1 MRPGS
6 GGSAGL
12 AGPSAQAA
20 VGAFADAGKC
30 PADVREVTVVVSD
43 PWEFGDEHGSN
54 VFAATVR
61 ARSEDLVLLEIAGQF
76 YVANHGGTPEAYSL
90 TPTTADLVRGGPPW
104 GQDAWRGQPTALLTD
119 IRGL

>member
-1 MRPGS
+1 LEP
-6 GGSAGL
+6 SAGPRNVL
-12 AGPSAQAA
+12 ICRI
-20 VGAFADAGKC
+20 GAFADAGKY

-43 PWEFGDEHGSN
+43 PWDFVDDHGSN

-76 YVANHGGTPEAYSL
+76 YVANPRGTPEAYSL
-90 TPTTADLVRGGPPW
+90 TPTTAELVRGGPPW
-104 GQDAWRGQPTALLTD
+104 GQDAWRGQPTALLAN

>member
-61 ARSEDLVLLEIAGQF
+61 ARSEDLVPGDCWPVLCGQHSRNSGG
-76 YVANHGGTPEAYSL
+76 VQPHANHRGPGARWASSGART
-90 TPTTADLVRGGPPW
+90 RGGDNRPPC
-104 GQDAWRGQPTALLTD
+104 
-119 IRGL
+119 